1 MSSTCPGCGTPRSVI
16 RGLDP
21 ITGKTRR
28 KIVNPCRR
36 CT

>member
-1 MSSTCPGCGTPRSVI
+1 MSTTCPGCGTPRSVT
-16 RGLDP
+16 RVLDP
-21 ITGKTRR
+21 ITGKVLK